1 MPIYPGVSD
10 SQKKVPPL
18 PPSVA
23 SRSDSGSGRAF
34 DNGATFL
41 TFNPTVFDGKLPII
55 DYLIT
60 ATSETNETVTNTVA
74 NLNSFVFTGLRSGVR
89 YRYKIR
95 ARNSVSESV
104 DSAEVGPDIAT
115 TVPGRPTSLTAIN
128 LSNGGG
134 ISLSWVAPSNA
145 GKAITSYTITPSVGA
160 PIVTNSAS
168 TTYSFSGV
176 VGTVYNFTVA
186 ATNENGTGIDSTASG
201 TVTPTPAPTPP
212 PTPVVTPPPPGIGIT
227 SFTAGAG
234 FSELANALVV
244 VGNWSAFGYA
254 SWSLSGIGQTTGI
267 VNGTESS
274 GSPRSGANP
283 SQFCGQTATATLVV
297 YSGPN
302 GTGTSA
308 TSNVNF
314 TMPSSGSGCP
324 TGGGPITSNTYW
336 YTVCCLT
343 GSTYSQISRSSD
355 QGASTAAYFAE
366 QACTNGGGRV
376 QGGQQSYSVNAP
388 VLQNCSAPVAL
399 PCSTANG
406 NCGTPTCAACDSA
419 LSGPV
424 QDPDCPSGYRNRC
437 WTGGS
442 CPNTGDCVPVTVV
455 TPTPTPIVV
464 TTTYCPSLGTVVP
477 LSGYPGNC
485 PGAQQSCSGPCLGTW
500 SIVGGVCRCTA
511 TPTPT
516 PTPVAT
522 VCVPT
527 GSINVGN
534 CTIYFDS
541 CGGADTV
548 CATATPVPPTPVP
561 PTPTPSGCPCRDFRG
576 RCVSVRFCEGI

>member
-23 SRSDSGSGRAF
+23 TRSDSGSGRAF

-55 DYLIT
+55 DYVIT
-60 ATSETNETVTNTVA
+60 ATAEDNATVTQTVS

-95 ARNSVSESV
+95 ARNSVSQSV
-104 DSAEVGPDIAT
+104 DSAEAGPDIAT
-115 TVPGRPTSLTAIN
+115 TVPGRPTSLTALN
-128 LSNGGG
+128 LANGGG
-134 ISLSWVAPSNA
+134 ITLNWVAPSNA
-145 GKAITSYTITPSVGA
+145 GKPITSYTITPTVGA
-160 PIVTNSAS
+160 PVVTNSTS

-186 ATNENGTGIDSTASG
+186 ATNENGTGLDSTASG
-201 TVTPTPAPTPP
+201 TVTPSNPAPPPTPP
-212 PTPVVTPPPPGIGIT
+212 PTQVVTGPTTGIT
-227 SFTAGAG
+227 SFTAGAA

-267 VNGTESS
+267 VNGTASS
-274 GSPRSGANP
+274 GSPSSGSNP

-297 YSGPN
+297 YSGPD

-314 TMPSSGSGCP
+314 SMPSSGLGCP
-324 TGGGPITSNTYW
+324 TGGGTTTTSTYW
-336 YTVCCLT
+336 YTVCCNT
-343 GSTYSQISRSSD
+343 GGNYTQISRSSP
-355 QGASTAAYFAE
+355 QAASYAAYFAE
-366 QACTNGGGRV
+366 QACTSGGGSI
-376 QGGQQSYSVNAP
+376 QGGQQSYSVSP
-388 VLQNCSAPVAL
+388 PTVSCSAPVAL

-406 NCGTPTCAACDSA
+406 NCGTSTCAACDPA
-419 LSGPV
+419 LSGGPWGGTGTV
-424 QDPDCPSGYRNRC
+424 SDSNCASGSRYATTC
-437 WTGGS
+437 WTGGT
-442 CPNTGDCVPVTVV
+442 CPNTPILGACVPGGGAVV
-455 TPTPTPIVV
+455 NPTPTPVPPTATPTV
-464 TTTYCPSLGTVVP
+464 TAAC
-477 LSGYPGNC
+477 
-485 PGAQQSCSGPCLGTW
+485 AGPCFGTW

-516 PTPVAT
+516 PTPVR
-522 VCVPT
+522 
-527 GSINVGN
+527 
-534 CTIYFDS
+534 
-541 CGGADTV
+541 
-548 CATATPVPPTPVP
+548 ATATPAPTVDPC
-561 PTPTPSGCPCRDFRG
+561 SCRDFRG
-576 RCVSVRFCEGI
+576 RCVSVRFCVG